1 MLFGATYYTDTCQTA
16 AASTTAVCFAGS
28 ETLTLASGEV
38 RSIADITVGDSVLAY
53 SNGKT
58 VFSDVIAPPHPRN
71 NIAADFQHIVTEAGS
86 DIKLT
91 ADHLILAGACSSE
104 LPLVRAASVQTGA
117 CVQTVNGQEV
127 VVANNVVQGEGLY
140 TVVTEN
146 KADLVVVNG
155 VVASPFAV
163 NHAVGNAVYTVHRLT
178 YAVAP
183 ALMASAAFKVVNA
196 VASNLAAYFT
206 K

>member
-1 MLFGATYYTDTCQTA
+1 
-16 AASTTAVCFAGS
+16 
-28 ETLTLASGEV
+28 
-38 RSIADITVGDSVLAY
+38 
-53 SNGKT
+53 
-58 VFSDVIAPPHPRN
+58 
-71 NIAADFQHIVTEAGS
+71 
-86 DIKLT
+86 
-91 ADHLILAGACSSE
+91 LILAGACSSE
-104 LPLVRAASVQTGA
+104 QLPLVRAASVQTGA

-127 VVANNVVQGEGLY
+127 VVSNDVVQGEGLY

-163 NHAVGNAVYTVHRLT
+163 NHAVGNAVYAVHRLT

-183 ALMASAAFKVVNA
+183 ALMASAAFKAVDA